1 MKNFMKKVIAICL
14 VASVSVAA
22 FGCSSGK
29 DEPIIETMALE
40 DAKQE
45 LEFNYSV
52 GGNVIDATEAPQQ
65 NDATEPAEDATQPAE
80 PATEIVE
87 VTDEAGETVTD
98 AAGVV
103 QTEIVTIPVQPT
115 NPPAETS
122 PSHTPS
128 YDLCKANWL
137 DMSQAGDYF
146 FNGEFLIIEFKLNED
161 LPDGF
166 YPVSVYETDIASW
179 ELVTH
184 KPTLI
189 DGGIAVGNAKAEEQK
204 ASDGGFTLTVDNTTG
219 KAGDTVKVAVNIEN
233 NPGFCGFIIDVKY
246 DAAAMTIVDAYG
258 GSEFDAAI
266 SVVQ

>member
-1 MKNFMKKVIAICL
+1 MKNVMKKVIAICL
-14 VASVSVAA
+14 VASVAVAA

-29 DEPIIETMALE
+29 KGPVVETMALE

-45 LEFNYSV
+45 LEFNYSA
-52 GGNVIDATEAPQQ
+52 GGNVIDATEGQQQ
-65 NDATEPAEDATQPAE
+65 NDATEPNQAATQPAE

-87 VTDEAGETVTD
+87 VTDESGEAVTD

-103 QTEIVTIPVQPT
+103 QTEVVTIPVATDPATEPAPT
-115 NPPAETS
+115 
-122 PSHTPS
+122 HTPS

-137 DMSQAGDYF
+137 DMSKAGDYF
-146 FNGEFLIIEFKLNED
+146 FNGEFLIIEFKLNDD

-189 DGGIAVGNAKAEEQK
+189 DGGIAVGSGKAEEQ
-204 ASDGGFTLTVDNTTG
+204 AAAGDDFTLTVDNTTA